1 MTTTISLR
9 DLSRGTKAFE
19 NYDFVRIKDK
29 KTNKN
34 KGLII
39 SSKYADAVEEMIE
52 EFINKQKQRELDDIM
67 QFVGGLEIKKE
78 FKNMNIQQIKAAKYK
93 KYE

>member
-19 NYDFVRIKDK
+19 NYDFVRIQDK

-39 SSKYADAVEEMIE
+39 SSKYADAVEKMIE
-52 EFINKQKQRELDDIM
+52 EFIKKQKQRELDDIM